1 MLACAKFLSRVEE
14 IEAQPT
20 CWLGLV
26 HDPAGQNSSS
36 SNTPS
41 TSSAGDEDT
50 LWDVVRR
57 AAITQSNA
65 PRNPYTPP
73 KGAVSIDDV
82 LARAR
87 GQLERLSPQQAYDAL
102 LAPARATGMT
112 DDGGSGGGAE
122 GGGDGEGVEDA
133 PPALLIDIRPA
144 SQRAVHGGIHG
155 SLLIERNVLEWRLDP
170 RSAARLSI
178 ADRYDLR
185 AIVLCQEGYTSS
197 LAAAAL
203 QEIGLWNATDVVGG
217 YEAWKNAGLPTELNV
232 AVWEGEEG
240 EESEDGRSEMA
251 PSSLIS
257 GTSMGDGVDKQ
268 GW

>member
-1 MLACAKFLSRVEE
+1 MTL
-14 IEAQPT
+14 
-20 CWLGLV
+20 
-26 HDPAGQNSSS
+26 
-36 SNTPS
+36 S
-41 TSSAGDEDT
+41 TSD
-50 LWDVVRR
+50 
-57 AAITQSNA
+57 
-65 PRNPYTPP
+65 
-73 KGAVSIDDV
+73 
-82 LARAR
+82 
-87 GQLERLSPQQAYDAL
+87 
-102 LAPARATGMT
+102 
-112 DDGGSGGGAE
+112 
-122 GGGDGEGVEDA
+122 
-133 PPALLIDIRPA
+133 
-144 SQRAVHGGIHG
+144 
-155 SLLIERNVLEWRLDP
+155 
-170 RSAARLSI
+170 RLSI

>member
-1 MLACAKFLSRVEE
+1 MHWASGREEERPLHDAVDVNLVQSVEDGEDLDGTEGRVNVG
-14 IEAQPT
+14 I
-20 CWLGLV
+20 
-26 HDPAGQNSSS
+26 
-36 SNTPS
+36 
-41 TSSAGDEDT
+41 
-50 LWDVVRR
+50 VVRMC
-57 AAITQSNA
+57 S
-65 PRNPYTPP
+65 
-73 KGAVSIDDV
+73 KG
-82 LARAR
+82 
-87 GQLERLSPQQAYDAL
+87 
-102 LAPARATGMT
+102 TC
-112 DDGGSGGGAE
+112 
-122 GGGDGEGVEDA
+122 
-133 PPALLIDIRPA
+133 
-144 SQRAVHGGIHG
+144 
-155 SLLIERNVLEWRLDP
+155 NVLEWRLDP
-170 RSAARLSI
+170 RRVDRLSI

-251 PSSLIS
+251 LSSLIS